1 MRGGGPPRPEPIVF
15 AGLSGRDELE
25 DEDTDDWDIA
35 AGEPHVGEEGDAA
48 SAVIRED
55 FASED
60 GDGTDV
66 GGVDET
72 DMDAV
77 PSVRAST
84 SADGDRGGIW
94 ASVDAMKAS
103 VRICYGTRQELVVA
117 RC

>member
-1 MRGGGPPRPEPIVF
+1 MLAILLGPPVASWGPPLAPEPALEMRGGGPPRPEPIVF
-15 AGLSGRDELE
+15 AGRSGRDELE
-25 DEDTDDWDIA
+25 DEDTDDWDVA

-60 GDGTDV
+60 GDGSDV

-84 SADGDRGGIW
+84 SADGDRGGI
-94 ASVDAMKAS
+94 
-103 VRICYGTRQELVVA
+103 
-117 RC
+117 